1 MDCLGICNSGPRLC
15 THSGIEGKM
24 NKAQETA
31 SRLAYGAVI
40 GGFALLGLAMMAKE
54 KVLDKIKKI

>member
-1 MDCLGICNSGPRLC
+1 
-15 THSGIEGKM
+15 M

>member
-1 MDCLGICNSGPRLC
+1 MDCLGICNSGPRLR

-31 SRLAYGAVI
+31 SRLAYGTVI